1 MHPTSMTNAV
11 RETHRTVNPHKLAT
25 RGGTDKGHQCHLSC
39 ALNSNRQRALM
50 LCARARAATRQN
62 LAALGHESLQTLQVF
77 VVYRTDLVYTKN
89 ADFTAPAELAALGGS
104 ATIFFSHGSPLQYV
118 D

>member
-11 RETHRTVNPHKLAT
+11 RETHRTVNPQNLVT

-39 ALNSNRQRALM
+39 TLDTNRQRALM
-50 LCARARAATRQN
+50 LCARPRATTRQN
-62 LAALGHESLQTLQVF
+62 LTTLRHESLQTLQIF
-77 VVYRTDLVYTKN
+77 VVYRADLVYTKN
-89 ADFTAPAELAALGGS
+89 TDFAAPAKLAALGWS
-104 ATIFFSHGSPLQYV
+104 ATIIFSHGSPLQYV